1 MRPLLLIAFACPL
14 LVGCQMVPGMA
25 GLTIQHTKVVNASSV
40 PLCKVEIVHS
50 SGAGAGRNALNAVD
64 VPLQPGTEKSAEV
77 PRLAEGTPPG
87 TWEARGYTCRTN
99 SHNADAMLAKID
111 LPDANQ
117 KIVLH

>member
-1 MRPLLLIAFACPL
+1 MRALVLVALAAPLFI
-14 LVGCQMVPGMA
+14 GCQMVPGMA

-50 SGAGAGRNALNAVD
+50 SGAGAGKNALNPVD
-64 VPLQPGTEKSAEV
+64 VPLQPGSEKSAEV
-77 PRLAEGTPPG
+77 PRLAEGTPAG

-99 SHNADAMLAKID
+99 SSDPDAMLAKID
-111 LPDANQ
+111 IPDANQ